1 MVLWCVLQGGD
12 IRERRNAKKALIQC
26 QNDQVLVVPQ
36 EKKVALCEIYGSF
49 LVANDVGERT
59 HSQFSDK
66 QMVVVIRDVVFV
78 DQFYL
83 Y

>member
-1 MVLWCVLQGGD
+1 MVLCCVLQGGD
-12 IRERRNAKKALIQC
+12 IRERLNAEKALIQC

-36 EKKVALCEIYGSF
+36 EKKIGLCEICDSF

-59 HSQFSDK
+59 QSQFSEK
-66 QMVVVIRDVVFV
+66 QMVVVTRDLVFV